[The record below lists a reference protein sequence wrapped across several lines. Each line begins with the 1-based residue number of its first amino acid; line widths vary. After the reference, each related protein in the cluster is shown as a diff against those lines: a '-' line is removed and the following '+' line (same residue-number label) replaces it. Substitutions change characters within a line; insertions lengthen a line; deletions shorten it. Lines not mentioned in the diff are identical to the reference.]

1 MCIRDRVSGPE
12 DKAVYTN
19 YQKALSNRDS
29 NFADGQDKTA
39 TLRYAHGQD
48 TAGKMCIRDSDETM
62 QKFTEEMQY
71 AQPRGPHAQWPEISD
86 ALSLAVNESI
96 TGTSAPADAAAKAQ
110 STIDGILAE

>member
-1 MCIRDRVSGPE
+1 MTYGDDFGLYNSVTDQMYGVDDKAGYSWGVLMIDPREEETPGEGGQVSGPE

-48 TAGKMCIRDSDETM
+48 TAGID
-62 QKFTEEMQY
+62 
-71 AQPRGPHAQWPEISD
+71 PRY
-86 ALSLAVNESI
+86 VV
-96 TGTSAPADAAAKAQ
+96 
-110 STIDGILAE
+110 TI

>member
-1 MCIRDRVSGPE
+1 MKPPARRPGSGPE

-48 TAGKMCIRDSDETM
+48 TAG
-62 QKFTEEMQY
+62 
-71 AQPRGPHAQWPEISD
+71 
-86 ALSLAVNESI
+86 
-96 TGTSAPADAAAKAQ
+96 
-110 STIDGILAE
+110 IDPTVRHLQI